1 MTKARYQAIAQT
13 IRDRIAAGLYPPGER
28 IPSIRRFAEAFG
40 CNKLTVQHAFETL
53 KREGVIENRVGS
65 GSYVRFPERVDAPE
79 GIFDFHTDYL
89 DESFF
94 PYQRLQVIIN
104 GLFEADQ
111 ARALAPTP
119 AAGDPGLIRVLSRF
133 YHVPAGQMIVVS
145 GAQQGLDLVAKMFA
159 ADIAEALL
167 FEDPTYPGAISLF
180 KPRHFIALEKDGP
193 DLEQLEAVL
202 DRTQIRLLYA
212 MPTVHNPTGT
222 AYSAEKKTAIAKLA
236 RHQGFYIVEDDYLG
250 ELRPEARE
258 RFIDICPEQTIYV
271 KSLSQTTVAGIRLGF
286 MVVPRHLFD
295 KGLYVKFASDIGSI
309 GLMQRAMGAFFEQGD
324 YQNHLARVA
333 AAVARRRSRLVALID
348 AQEHLKTGPDQAG
361 YSLWIRSERPSPL
374 ATVPWRRGAD
384 FSFSPEVHACFRLS
398 FMHMDDDT
406 FEKGLEHLNRLW
418 R

>member
-1 MTKARYQAIAQT
+1 MKKARYQAIAQT
-13 IRDRIAAGLYPPGER
+13 IRTRISSGLYPPGER

-40 CNKLTVQHAFETL
+40 CNKLTVQRAFEIL
-53 KREGVIENRVGS
+53 KLEGVIENRVGS

-94 PYQRLQVIIN
+94 PYRRLQEIIN

-159 ADIAEALL
+159 ADIAEAML

-180 KPRHFIALEKDGP
+180 KPRHFIALQEDGP
-193 DLEQLEAVL
+193 DLEALEAAL
-202 DRTQIRLLYA
+202 GQTPIRLFYA
-212 MPTVHNPTGT
+212 MPAVHNPTGR
-222 AYSAEKKTAIAKLA
+222 AYSAEKKRAIAALA
-236 RHQGFYIVEDDYLG
+236 RQHGFYIVEDDYLG
-250 ELRPEARE
+250 EFRPKAGAR
-258 RFIDICPEQTIYV
+258 FVDICPERTIYV

-286 MVVPRHLFD
+286 MVVPRHLFE

-309 GLMQRAMGAFFEQGD
+309 GLMQRAMGALFEQGE
-324 YQNHLARVA
+324 YQKHLTRVT
-333 AAVARRRSRLVALID
+333 AAVAHRRARLKDLID
-348 AQEHLKTGPDQAG
+348 SRRHLTARPGQAG
-361 YSLWIRSERPSPL
+361 YSLWIRDEQPMTQK
-374 ATVPWRRGAD
+374 AVPWRRGAD
-384 FSFSPEVHACFRLS
+384 FSFSAGMHAYFRLS
-398 FMHMDDDT
+398 FMHMDDAT
-406 FEKGLEHLNRLW
+406 FEKGLEHLSRLW
-418 R
+418 H